1 MAADPIGKDFQNAVR
16 LRRYENTLSAQVTA
30 ILQRAREQLVML
42 LSQQDP
48 MDVSAGRRARRI
60 ESLASQANE
69 ILTQAYRDINALG
82 RDALAELAKIQAQ
95 HAGATLQ
102 GVIDQYAL
110 NGVTVSLPSVAELRA
125 IVTAQPVQGA
135 VMWDWWK
142 QQLISTRHAFVTQLR
157 IGVVNNETLN
167 EIVQRIR
174 GRAVGR
180 GQYVGGVMDVSTRQA
195 QALVRTAVND
205 ISNQASYATYAANTD
220 LTQQW
225 EFVATLDSRTTLIC
239 RSLDGSRWRY
249 DDPSAPKPPRH
260 WNCRSRMVPVL
271 NYAGL
276 GLDVPDPAQRLTYAD
291 WWAQQD
297 VATQNRILGPT
308 RAKLIRSGQADFGD
322 LVRSDGST
330 ITLDELA
337 AD

>member
-1 MAADPIGKDFQNAVR
+1 MAADPIGKDLRNAVR
-16 LRRYENTLSAQVTA
+16 LRRYENTLGAQVTA
-30 ILQRAREQLVML
+30 ILQRARDQLVAL

-48 MDVSAGRRARRI
+48 MEVSAGRRARRL
-60 ESLASQANE
+60 ESLASQAND

-82 RDALAELAKIQAQ
+82 KDALGQLAQIQARN
-95 HAGATLQ
+95 AGLNLQ

-110 NGVTVSLPSVAELRA
+110 DGVTVSLPTPAELRA

-142 QQLISTRHAFVTQLR
+142 QQLISTRHAFITQLR
-157 IGVVNNETLN
+157 IGVVNNETLSQ
-167 EIVQRIR
+167 IVQRIR

-220 LTQQW
+220 LTQEW
-225 EFVATLDSRTTLIC
+225 EFVATLDSRTTPIC
-239 RSLDGSRWRY
+239 ASLDGTRWRY
-249 DDPSAPKPPRH
+249 DDPSAPRPPRH

-276 GLDVPDPAQRLTYAD
+276 GLDVPDPAPRVTYPD
-291 WWAQQD
+291 WFANQSA
-297 VATQNRILGPT
+297 ATQDAILGPT
-308 RAKLIRSGQADFGD
+308 RARLVRNGRADFTD
-322 LVRSDGST
+322 LVRNDGST
-330 ITLDELA
+330 ATLAELG